1 MLRKT
6 NGKRITMKIMH
17 LSDLHLCAQHKP
29 ENIVK
34 IEQLLK
40 HAARM
45 DTDHLVITGDISH
58 NAQED
63 DFTCLRELLGKY
75 NFLSQEKATMVIGN
89 HDIYG
94 GVYYAMDVI
103 KFPAK
108 CLNTDFSEKV
118 NIFVHYF
125 RELFRD
131 TLQLNDSDP
140 FPFVKILDNV
150 LLLGINS
157 IAPYSKLKN
166 PMASNGFLS
175 VADQEKINR
184 CLKNGAHN
192 DKIKIAVMHHHF
204 KFNASIA
211 ADYNNRLL
219 NFIEKHSLKLY
230 GKKKVLKLFHK
241 NNINLV
247 LHGHIHSNNRYQVNA
262 IDCMNGGGAIDD
274 YMPDRPKYNLI
285 ITDGHHYQISRQYLP
300 AEAETL
306 FPTYSDAPLIP
317 AIAG

>member
-1 MLRKT
+1 
-6 NGKRITMKIMH
+6 MKIMH
-17 LSDLHLCAQHKP
+17 LSDLHLCVEHKP

-34 IEQLLK
+34 TEQLLN
-40 HAARM
+40 HAARIGI
-45 DTDHLVITGDISH
+45 DHLVISGDISH
-58 NAQED
+58 NARED
-63 DFTCLRELLGKY
+63 DFARLRELLGKY
-75 NFLSQEKATMVIGN
+75 NFLSSDKATMVIGN

-94 GVYYAMDVI
+94 GVYSAMDI
-103 KFPAK
+103 INFPGR

-118 NIFVHYF
+118 NVFVHYF
-125 RELFRD
+125 RELFLN

-140 FPFVKILDNV
+140 FPFFKILDDV

-157 IAPYSKLKN
+157 IAIYSKLKN

-175 VADQEKINR
+175 VADQEKINHS
-184 CLKNGAHN
+184 LKNVAHN

-211 ADYNNRLL
+211 ADYNRLL

-230 GKKKVLKLFHK
+230 GKKKVLKLFRK

-247 LHGHIHSNNRYQVNA
+247 LHGHIHSNSHYQLNT
-262 IDCMNGGGAIDD
+262 IECINGGGAIDD
-274 YMPDRPKYNLI
+274 YITDRPKYNLI
-285 ITDGHHYQISRQYLP
+285 ITDGCEYQISRQYLP
-300 AEAETL
+300 AEMEIPC
-306 FPTYSDAPLIP
+306 PTHFEAPLMT